1 MKKLLLID
9 PGVMALAEVLKKN
22 CSEVSVYLAVSYHF
36 RLMLNGRISTDDNS
50 DNEHILHIL

>member
-1 MKKLLLID
+1 MID
-9 PGVMALAEVLKKN
+9 SGVMALAEVLKKY

-36 RLMLNGRISTDDNS
+36 RLMLNGRISTGDNS